1 MVYHDAS
8 REGVISCWLLG
19 AEPPLRQSIAPP
31 RSSGTAMIAETTPH
45 HRDPKNNPASS
56 PRRRADPAKASSPS
70 APVPLPDVV
79 TLNARQQRG
88 DRGR

>member
-8 REGVISCWLLG
+8 REGVISCWLRG
-19 AEPPLRQSIAPP
+19 AEPPLRQSITPP

-45 HRDPKNNPASS
+45 HRDPGNNPASS
-56 PRRRADPAKASSPS
+56 PCRRVDPAEASSPS

-79 TLNARQQRG
+79 TLNARQQAAPR
-88 DRGR
+88 